1 MEKTVIRKRNDYGS
15 EKKKHNRFFLLR
27 QYEIYDKNKKNKKE
41 KKAAI

>member
-1 MEKTVIRKRNDYGS
+1 MVLKKRS
-15 EKKKHNRFFLLR
+15 IIVFLLR

>member
-1 MEKTVIRKRNDYGS
+1 MVLKKRS
-15 EKKKHNRFFLLR
+15 IIVFFLLR